1 MAGRT
6 ARRGS
11 AWRRSGRSSTIVE
24 RHGGGPGG
32 RLAPCPWRAYATVCA
47 TGGDRG
53 EGMMLRAL
61 ATGPD
66 LPVRTDIDIDAAYR
80 RHRLSINIAVT
91 AGYGLSYTCR
101 LALNVVKKPLI
112 DGGIFTPADL
122 GTIGSALFYSYA
134 AGKLIN
140 GFVSDHA
147 NARRF
152 MALGLIMTAL
162 CIMAMGFSTS
172 LAAATL
178 IWGLNGWFQSFG
190 APACVISLASWFS
203 NKERGR
209 FYGIWSTS
217 HSIGEG
223 LNFVAGTAIVGALGW
238 QWGFWGPA
246 VAVLVAAIGCHAALA
261 ARPRTL
267 GLPAVAD
274 WKQDHYVAAA
284 VPADK
289 AVAARGVFASQLAIL
304 RIPSLW
310 IVALARAMA
319 YVTR

>member
-1 MAGRT
+1 
-6 ARRGS
+6 
-11 AWRRSGRSSTIVE
+11 
-24 RHGGGPGG
+24 
-32 RLAPCPWRAYATVCA
+32 
-47 TGGDRG
+47 
-53 EGMMLRAL
+53 MMLRAL
-61 ATGPD
+61 ATGKH
-66 LPVRTDIDIDAAYR
+66 LTVSTENHIDEDYR
-80 RHRLSINIAVT
+80 SHRLSIIIAVT

-122 GTIGSALFYSYA
+122 GTIGTAQYYSYG

-140 GFVSDHA
+140 GFDWDHA
-147 NARRF
+147 YARWF

-162 CIMAMGFSTS
+162 CYMAMGFSTS

-223 LNFVAGTAIVGALGW
+223 LNFIAGAAIVAAFGW

-246 VAVLVAAIGCHAALA
+246 VAVIIAAIGCHAAMA
-261 ARPRTL
+261 DRPRTL

-274 WKQDHYVAAA
+274 W
-284 VPADK
+284 
-289 AVAARGVFASQLAIL
+289 
-304 RIPSLW
+304 
-310 IVALARAMA
+310 
-319 YVTR
+319 